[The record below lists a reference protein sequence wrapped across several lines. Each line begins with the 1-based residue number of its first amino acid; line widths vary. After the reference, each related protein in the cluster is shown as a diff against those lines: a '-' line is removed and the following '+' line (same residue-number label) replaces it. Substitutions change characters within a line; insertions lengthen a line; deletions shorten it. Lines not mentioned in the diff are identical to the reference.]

1 MTLSNPPEPV
11 GELQTGE
18 VAVIAAP
25 ATNIETA
32 PPATVTV
39 PPEEPG
45 GAMTFFEHLS
55 ELRKRIVHSLI
66 SIAIGAFIGVYLSKY
81 LINWITKPIILAL
94 NNAKQ
99 NPHLF
104 YTHPAGYLNLYI
116 TLGVYLGIVIASP
129 YVLYQIWLFV
139 APALYKHE
147 RSAISGFV
155 ATTFFLFIG
164 GIAFGY
170 MVALPYMLKF
180 LVSFQGNVGPIE
192 PMITTN
198 DYFDLVLMVLLG
210 FGIVFELPILIFFLS
225 LFGIVTP
232 KFLWN
237 NFRYAVLVISIVA
250 AIITPS
256 PDATTMLIFMA
267 PMIGLYV
274 IGIGVSAVVV
284 NKREKRLAA
293 ERSAT

>member
-1 MTLSNPPEPV
+1 MTSNLPDDAVEVVPV
-11 GELQTGE
+11 STES
-18 VAVIAAP
+18 AAAITP
-25 ATNIETA
+25 ALA
-32 PPATVTV
+32 PVVEA
-39 PPEEPG
+39 EEPG
-45 GAMTFFEHLS
+45 GAMTFFEHLT
-55 ELRKRIVHSLI
+55 ELRKRLINSL
-66 SIAIGAFIGVYLSKY
+66 AALVVGAFIGVYLSKF
-81 LINWITKPIILAL
+81 LISWVTRPVVDAL
-94 NNAKQ
+94 SAAGQ
-99 NPHLF
+99 NPPLF
-104 YTHPAGYLNLYI
+104 YTHPAGYLNLYL
-116 TLGVYLGIVIASP
+116 TLGVYLGIVLAAP

-155 ATTFFLFIG
+155 ATTFFLFLG

-180 LVSFQGNVGPIE
+180 LVSFQGTVGPIE

-210 FGIVFELPILIFFLS
+210 FGIVFEFPILVFFLS

-274 IGIGVSAVVV
+274 VGIAVSAVVV
-284 NKREKRLAA
+284 NRREKRLAS
-293 ERSAT
+293 ERSAA